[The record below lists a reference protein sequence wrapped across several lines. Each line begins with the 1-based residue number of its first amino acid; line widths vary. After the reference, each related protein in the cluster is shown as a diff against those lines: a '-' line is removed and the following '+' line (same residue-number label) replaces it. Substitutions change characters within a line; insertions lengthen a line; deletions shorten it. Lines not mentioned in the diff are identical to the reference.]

1 MTDPVD
7 HPAVPALDVPFEDA
21 GFEVETETM
30 PDGRLIHYYRWP
42 EDGVPPAE
50 EAEAADV

>member
-7 HPAVPALDVPFEDA
+7 HPAVSPSDVPFEDA

-30 PDGRLIHYYRWP
+30 PDGRRIHFYRWP
-42 EDGVPPAE
+42 EDEVPPADV
-50 EAEAADV
+50 ARAADV